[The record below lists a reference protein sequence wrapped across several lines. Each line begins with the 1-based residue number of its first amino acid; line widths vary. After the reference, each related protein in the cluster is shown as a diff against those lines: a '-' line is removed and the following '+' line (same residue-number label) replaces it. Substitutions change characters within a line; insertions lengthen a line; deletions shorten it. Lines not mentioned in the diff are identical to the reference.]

1 MNLARTF
8 ERIRFAGPFDVS
20 FETLSELQ
28 RAFLLHVPFENL
40 DIHLRRHIAFTPKAV
55 YNKVVEQHRGG
66 FCYELNSL
74 FHDVLHEIGFDV
86 QFHAATMFRDGQPGT
101 PMGHMVL
108 SVKLG
113 ETRWLVDVGN
123 GKFVREPLNFDG
135 STIARA
141 EGMRYRIEDGAGVPR
156 VLEADE
162 GSEWRTRFTFEA
174 FPRERDDF
182 NVVCEWTQSSPD
194 SRFTQH
200 QICTLALPDGGR
212 VYLLDDRLTIT
223 HGTSVEE
230 HVIDASRRDEC
241 LLDYFGI
248 RLTL

>member
-1 MNLARTF
+1 MNLAKIF
-8 ERIRFAGPFDVS
+8 ERVRFGGRADTS
-20 FETLSELQ
+20 FETLCELQ
-28 RAFLLHVPFENL
+28 RAFLLHVPFENF
-40 DIHLRRHIAFTPKAV
+40 DIHLGRHIAFTPQAV
-55 YNKVVEQHRGG
+55 YSKVVEHHRGG

-74 FHDVLHEIGFDV
+74 FHEVLREIGFDV
-86 QFHAATMFRDGQPGT
+86 KFHAATMFRDGQPGT

-108 SVKLG
+108 SVRLG
-113 ETRWLVDVGN
+113 GTLWLVDVGN

-135 STIARA
+135 STVARA
-141 EGMRYRIEDGAGVPR
+141 EGMLYRIENTGGAPR

-162 GSEWRTRFTFEA
+162 GGEWRTRFTFEA

-200 QICTLALPDGGR
+200 QMCTLALPPDGR

-223 HGTSVEE
+223 HGARVEE
-230 HVIDASRRDEC
+230 YVIDASRRDEC